1 MSVSTSLVALVCR
14 TPENAATACQ
24 LSAFSAQLTKRGL
37 VSILIHVQSRSELQQ
52 ALQNAAALPV
62 THLLFLSSVCDDEQS
77 LAAEILP
84 AVAQLHADAQTLAS
98 DRYSAGEALALLLL
112 SQGHQRTGF
121 MHAGETPEIA
131 RQLAGV
137 NAGLQTQE
145 KEVQL
150 LLTAGRERREE
161 AYQSMMAYL
170 KKTRAAERINA
181 LVCSSDELAFGA
193 LQAVRDFGQGAHV
206 AVTGYGNVAEAAMST
221 WHLTRWA
228 PRSDLRV
235 TETLNR
241 LLEQGAD
248 NNSGWQQGEL
258 EVRHSHQGKYIP
270 GEMSQCG
277 CAIRH

>member
-1 MSVSTSLVALVCR
+1 MSASSSLVALICR
-14 TPENAATACQ
+14 APENAATAHQ
-24 LSAFSAQLTKRGL
+24 LSAFSAQLNKRGL
-37 VSILIHVQSRSELQQ
+37 VSILIHARSRDELQQ
-52 ALQNAAALPV
+52 ALHNAAALPV
-62 THLLFLSSVCDDEQS
+62 THLLFLSSVCDNEQTI
-77 LAAEILP
+77 AAEILP
-84 AVAQLHADAQTLAS
+84 AVAQLHADAPALAS

-112 SQGHQRTGF
+112 SQGHQQTGF
-121 MHAGETPEIA
+121 MHAGDTPAIS

-145 KEVQL
+145 KEIQL
-150 LLTAGRERREE
+150 LLTAGSEQREA
-161 AYQSMMAYL
+161 AYQSMMTYL

-206 AVTGYGNVAEAAMST
+206 AVTGYGSVPEAATST

-228 PRSDLRV
+228 PRSELQIA
-235 TETLNR
+235 ETLNR
-241 LLEQGAD
+241 LLEQRAD
-248 NNSGWQQGEL
+248 SSSGWQQGEL

>member
-1 MSVSTSLVALVCR
+1 MSASSSLVALICCA
-14 TPENAATACQ
+14 PENAAPARQ
-24 LSAFSAQLTKRGL
+24 LSAFSAQLNKRGM
-37 VSILIHVQSRSELQQ
+37 VSILIHARSREELQQ
-52 ALQNAAALPV
+52 ALHNAAALPV
-62 THLLFLSSVCDDEQS
+62 THLLYLSSVCDDEQT

-84 AVAQLHADAQTLAS
+84 AVAQLHTDALAS

-121 MHAGETPEIA
+121 MHAGDTPAINQ
-131 RQLAGV
+131 QLAGV

-145 KEVQL
+145 KEIQL
-150 LLTAGRERREE
+150 LLTAGSEQREA
-161 AYQSMMAYL
+161 AYLSMMTYL

-181 LVCSSDELAFGA
+181 LICSSDELAFGA

-206 AVTGYGNVAEAAMST
+206 AVTGYGSVPEAATST

-228 PRSDLRV
+228 PRSELQIA
-235 TETLNR
+235 ETLNR
-241 LLEQGAD
+241 LLEQRAD
-248 NNSGWQQGEL
+248 SSNGWQQGEL